1 VKQASVTERKTTQEI
16 DAEAAEWAARVDRAP
31 LTRDEEEEFSR
42 WTDADPRRL
51 GAFGRVRAIWLATE
65 KAKALGSDFEALVP
79 TVGREPGTSRR
90 RVVGIGLAVAASIGV
105 VSVAGLELLSRR
117 ARYATGKG
125 ETRVVA
131 LGDSS
136 VITLNTQSE
145 MAVGFTQQERRV
157 RLLRGEALFD
167 VAKNPARPFIVESG
181 DTLIRVVGTSFT
193 VRHLPSASV
202 QVLVREGVVEVSMPG
217 SSPAQAV
224 RAVANTRTLT
234 IQAQSVIA
242 ATAVDPSEVQR
253 ELAWQNGRLAF
264 EGQSLSEA
272 VAEFARYSDT
282 RIIIADPSL
291 GKEEIAGLFRAT
303 DPVGFAQ
310 TVAVSLRARVEIGE
324 NEVRLTR

>member
-1 VKQASVTERKTTQEI
+1 
-16 DAEAAEWAARVDRAP
+16 
-31 LTRDEEEEFSR
+31 
-42 WTDADPRRL
+42 
-51 GAFGRVRAIWLATE
+51 
-65 KAKALGSDFEALVP
+65 
-79 TVGREPGTSRR
+79 
-90 RVVGIGLAVAASIGV
+90 
-105 VSVAGLELLSRR
+105 
-117 ARYATGKG
+117 
-125 ETRVVA
+125 
-131 LGDSS
+131 
-136 VITLNTQSE
+136 
-145 MAVGFTQQERRV
+145 
-157 RLLRGEALFD
+157 
-167 VAKNPARPFIVESG
+167 
-181 DTLIRVVGTSFT
+181 
-193 VRHLPSASV
+193 
-202 QVLVREGVVEVSMPG
+202 VVEVSMPG

-303 DPVGFAQ
+303 DPVGFAE